1 MTRTIESKATR
12 NNYYYIEQNNNILTV
27 GACPILSDNICGYE
41 FAKCTYNI
49 KDIKKAKSTFL
60 RYLRKYN

>member
-1 MTRTIESKATR
+1 MTKIIESKATH
-12 NNYYYIEQNNNILTV
+12 NNYYYIEQRDNVLTV
-27 GACPILSDNICGYE
+27 GACPIVSDNFCGYD
-41 FAKCTYNI
+41 FIKCTYNI